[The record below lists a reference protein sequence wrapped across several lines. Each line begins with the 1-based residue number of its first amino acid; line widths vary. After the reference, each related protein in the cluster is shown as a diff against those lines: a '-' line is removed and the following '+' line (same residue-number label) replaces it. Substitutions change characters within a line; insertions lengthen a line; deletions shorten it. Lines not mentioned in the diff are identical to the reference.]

1 MRGEK
6 LFASVRFPRMPGSSP
21 LARGKDLS
29 HFFTLRKKRII
40 PACAGKSHM
49 GYSWL
54 ASVQD
59 HPRLRGEKQKPPDV
73 AQAVI
78 GSSPLA
84 RGKASPAKFEFI
96 SPRIIPACAGK
107 RITARARHAK
117 SRGSSPLARGKAVSS
132 RADRVFSRIIPAC
145 AGKSFPHVLLL

>member
-6 LFASVRFPRMPGSSP
+6 VVVPQLTCIRCGSSP
-21 LARGKDLS
+21 LARGKAS
-29 HFFTLRKKRII
+29 AARAHGPGPRII